1 MPRSRLLTVS
11 ALLPAVLLATAA
23 CSPAPAAAPWSAAPA
38 AEASRTTVSVPGT
51 GPAGDHTDARGVSAG
66 PDGTTLVLLA
76 GADAGVDDAAPGA
89 ALAVVG
95 PDGTTVQA
103 TAELAP
109 GSRPDTAFGSGGAAV
124 VAGPVWPGTG
134 PVGYALQV
142 VDPATGTVTATLPVA
157 VPGDVLLTGSA
168 AALGPDGV
176 LYVAVSRSAGPPLL
190 LAVDPATGAVRT
202 SADVDL
208 AVEGVEPT
216 SAEVGAVAV
225 SPDGSRVVLV
235 AETLWPDAEAPA
247 RSLLLALTPDL
258 LPRDAP
264 VDLAPGFVRAG
275 VQDVVVVADGT
286 AYAVVRGAD
295 ADRTDREHV
304 VAVAVGA
311 TAPAVLTADGAFRGT
326 PVTDAE
332 FDGTA
337 LWLTLQQESAAA
349 SVVVVDVR
357 TGAVGAPLGLCDELA
372 GYLHA
377 GDDGRIAVT
386 ARCDGEAV
394 LWWLDPR

>member
-1 MPRSRLLTVS
+1 MSRSRLLTVS
-11 ALLPAVLLATAA
+11 ALLPAALLATAA
-23 CSPAPAAAPWSAAPA
+23 CSPGPAAEPWSAAPA
-38 AEASRTTVSVPGT
+38 AEVARTTVSAPGT
-51 GPAGDHTDARGVSAG
+51 VPAGDRTDARGVSAG
-66 PDGTTLVLLA
+66 PDGTTLVVLA
-76 GADAGVDDAAPGA
+76 GDDTADGTAPGA

-124 VAGPVWPGTG
+124 VAGPVWPGAG

-157 VPGDVLLTGSA
+157 VPGDALLTGSA

-190 LAVDPATGAVRT
+190 LAVDPATGAVRA

-208 AVEGVEPT
+208 AVDGVEPT

-225 SPDGSRVVLV
+225 SPDGSRVVL
-235 AETLWPDAEAPA
+235 AATTPGPDTGAPA
-247 RSLLLALTPDL
+247 RSLLLPLTPDL
-258 LPRDAP
+258 LPRSAP
-264 VDLAPGFVRAG
+264 VDLTPGFVRTG
-275 VQDVVVVADGT
+275 VQDLVVVDDGT
-286 AYAVVRGAD
+286 VYAVVRGAD
-295 ADRTDREHV
+295 ADGADREHV
-304 VAVAVGA
+304 VTVGVGA
-311 TAPAVLTADGAFRGT
+311 TEPTVLTADGAFRGT

-349 SVVVVDVR
+349 SVVVVDLV
-357 TGAVGAPLGLCDELA
+357 TGAVGTPLGLCDELA

>member
-23 CSPAPAAAPWSAAPA
+23 CSPAPASAPWSAAPA
-38 AEASRTTVSVPGT
+38 AEASRTTVSVPGS

-109 GSRPDTAFGSGGAAV
+109 GSHPDAAFGSGGAAV
-124 VAGPVWPGTG
+124 VAGLVWPGTG

-157 VPGDVLLTGSA
+157 VPADVLLTGSA
-168 AALGPDGV
+168 AAVGPDGV
-176 LYVAVSRSAGPPLL
+176 LYVAVSRSGGPPLV
-190 LAVDPATGAVRT
+190 LAVDPATGSVLT
-202 SADVDL
+202 SADADL
-208 AVEGVEPT
+208 AIDGVEPT

-235 AETLWPDAEAPA
+235 AETLGPDTEAPA

-258 LPRDAP
+258 LPRSAP
-264 VDLAPGFVRAG
+264 VDLAPGFVRA
-275 VQDVVVVADGT
+275 VVEDVVVIGDGT

-311 TAPAVLTADGAFRGT
+311 TEPTVLTADGAFRGT

-337 LWLTLQQESAAA
+337 LWLTLQQEPAAA
-349 SVVVVDVR
+349 SVVVVDVV
-357 TGAVGAPLGLCDELA
+357 TGEVGAPLGLCDELV